1 MILLSRENVSNSVRL
16 KHWTKDTRDIIAAD
30 TIIMSEVDPCVYRS
44 YTYADTTAG
53 LNYVVIEIE
62 S

>member
-16 KHWTKDTRDIIAAD
+16 EHWTKDTRDIIAAD

-44 YTYADTTAG
+44 YIAGSTAG
-53 LNYVVIEIE
+53 LNYMVIEIE